1 MAARFTNLILDLIVF
16 SESIFAEVIQI
27 VRRLLVYA
35 VVEPVQEQQVSVA
48 SPTRNGRVIWVVVR
62 VVIDRNCWL
71 HPFTQIP
78 NVLIVKSVRVIL
90 WMAGNKKR
98 FACLWS
104 LPDIRPP
111 HRMWREYLS
120 QYVLLKSVA
129 KNRHNANGALK
140 TYHQTH
146 AK

>member
-1 MAARFTNLILDLIVF
+1 
-16 SESIFAEVIQI
+16 
-27 VRRLLVYA
+27 VYA

-90 WMAGNKKR
+90 WMAGNKNV
-98 FACLWS
+98 S
-104 LPDIRPP
+104 LVFSRCQI
-111 HRMWREYLS
+111 Y
-120 QYVLLKSVA
+120 A
-129 KNRHNANGALK
+129 RHIGCGENI
-140 TYHQTH
+140 
-146 AK
+146 